1 MTPLNWK
8 FSVVPKS
15 VPKDYLGLLE
25 TKGFDGAWHNG
36 SMDKQEKKPNLFDQ
50 ALVIAMKEGKL
61 QFSKDADLFQ
71 SGIVGEN
78 YLLFSKQRKLIL
90 SVPLEKLKRNTRQVS
105 NSFKSQGCLTIS
117 LFGIAYL
124 AFCFVT
130 AWPKFSGMNERAASA
145 AARNTLATIAKEC
158 IGKIPYIRTGT
169 FIVPEI
175 QGYETSKNNLAGF
188 YVGNIRKLS
197 GTSIDCPTTG
207 EMKVVSEDESEY
219 PTFSYDFGTGKKA
232 CYVESG
238 SDAEKRGC
246 LNGEW

>member
-1 MTPLNWK
+1 
-8 FSVVPKS
+8 
-15 VPKDYLGLLE
+15 
-25 TKGFDGAWHNG
+25 
-36 SMDKQEKKPNLFDQ
+36 MDKQEKKPNLFDQ

-61 QFSKDADLFQ
+61 QFSKDADPFQ
-71 SGIVGEN
+71 SGVVGEN

-90 SVPLEKLKRNTRQVS
+90 SIPLEKLKRNTRKVS

-130 AWPKFSGMNERAASA
+130 AWPKFYVSGMNERAASA
-145 AARNTLATIAKEC
+145 AARNMLATIAKEC
-158 IGKIPYIRTGT
+158 KGKIPYIRTGT
-169 FIVPEI
+169 FIVPELR
-175 QGYETSKNNLAGF
+175 GYKPKKKNIAGF
-188 YVGNIRKLS
+188 YLGINRKLS

-219 PTFSYDFGTGKKA
+219 PTFSYNFGTDKKTCFA
-232 CYVESG
+232 ALG

-246 LNGEW
+246 FNGRW